1 MARGEETVDVE
12 LVEER
17 DGIELPWV
25 GAAEPDRA
33 ADPAARARRR
43 RAGVVSGGLVL
54 ALVGATLGWGA
65 WQDLREV
72 QRDEARVAALAEV
85 PGAAPSLR
93 EPLEELWSTEVPATS
108 LTGGLLITADEAFG
122 ELRTSAHDV
131 ATGEL
136 RWRREVARDPGD
148 PEPQVDAC
156 EAAVEDGG
164 ALLCEVPSTGQRAPN
179 TDAELGGDPRR
190 LVVLDAEDGAVRHVR
205 DLGSTTIG
213 WQPLGDDLVVARR
226 DGRDLVLERSALDGT
241 VTWSTRV
248 PDLLEEG
255 ATSSDL
261 RLEVSDGLVHVS
273 GRAAAV
279 LDEDGTVLG
288 RWRARA
294 ERDDGLRVT
303 TSSVGFTVV
312 RGSGGTWADR
322 AGGALVSLGGQPLAA
337 GVDDGAHP
345 YLELLRHEG
354 RLRAV
359 DVRSGGVRWGTD
371 AADRALLRV
380 GDLVVLDDAVRLR
393 ALDLRTGEELWD
405 REHATGILPLYPV
418 VTDGVRL
425 LVPSWDL
432 SEGRSMMALDLGSGE
447 EVWRAP
453 QPSSAR
459 VVVVERT
466 FVHAVGDSLRVLG

>member
-1 MARGEETVDVE
+1 MARGEDTVDVE

-17 DGIELPWV
+17 DGVEVPWV

-43 RAGVVSGGLVL
+43 RAGIVSGGLVL
-54 ALVGATLGWGA
+54 ALVGGAFGWSG
-65 WQDLREV
+65 WQDRREV

-108 LTGGLLITADEAFG
+108 LAGGLLITVDEAFG
-122 ELRTSAHDV
+122 VLRTSAHDV

-148 PEPQVDAC
+148 PEPRVDAC
-156 EAAVEDGG
+156 EAAVQDDR
-164 ALLCEVPSTGQRAPN
+164 ALLCEVPSTGQTAPN

-190 LVVLDAEDGAVRHVR
+190 LVVLDAEDGTVLHVR
-205 DLGSTTIG
+205 DLRSTTIG
-213 WQPLGDDLVVARR
+213 WRTLGDDVVVARR
-226 DGRDLVLERSALDGT
+226 DDRDVLLERSALDGT

-248 PDLLEEG
+248 SDLLEEG
-255 ATSSDL
+255 ATATNL
-261 RLEVSDGLVHVS
+261 RLAVSDGLVHVS

-279 LDEDGTVLG
+279 LDADGTVLG
-288 RWRARA
+288 RWRGR
-294 ERDDGLRVT
+294 EDRDDSLQVT

-312 RGSGGTWADR
+312 RGRGGTWADR
-322 AGGALVSLGGQPLAA
+322 AGGSLASLGGRPLDAT
-337 GVDDGAHP
+337 VDDGEHP
-345 YLELLRHEG
+345 YLELLQHEG
-354 RLRAV
+354 RVRAV

-371 AADRALLRV
+371 AVDRALLRV
-380 GDLVVLDDAVRLR
+380 GDLVVLDDADGLR
-393 ALDLRTGEELWD
+393 ALDLRTGERLWE
-405 REHATGILPLYPV
+405 REHAPGIFPLYPV

-432 SEGRSMMALDLGSGE
+432 TEGRSMVALDLGSGE

-453 QPSSAR
+453 QPSAAR
-459 VVVVERT
+459 VVLVERT